1 MNYMCVCRY
10 ILVGVSQPAGC
21 ETGAASCDGT
31 QATRISQ
38 DTKLVVGW
46 GGGAVW
52 LLFVGMLGG
61 RGGSV
66 VYGECQGVGIIADSI
81 LRA

>member
-46 GGGAVW
+46 GGGGSLVIVCGHVRRQRRECGVW
-52 LLFVGMLGG
+52 GVS
-61 RGGSV
+61 RGWDN
-66 VYGECQGVGIIADSI
+66 C
-81 LRA
+81 